1 MAKNKDK
8 NRIHRFIDEAGDTT
22 FYFNGKK
29 CALGSEGVSKSFLI
43 GMVKISDPLEEV
55 RKKIINLQNQIV
67 ADPFYHVASVKKK
80 MNKGGYFLHATDDI
94 PEVRKMF
101 YDIIKTID
109 CSIEVI
115 VARKSIELFT
125 TKYKD
130 KQEYLYAD
138 LVSHLLKNKFSKHDK
153 MILTI
158 AERGSSTRMN
168 NLDLALKKA
177 QQRFRDKNA
186 NKEIRTELLFNIQY
200 PTTEPL
206 LNLADY
212 LCWAVQRVFEK
223 GETRYY
229 ELIKEKI
236 SLVIDLYDKDRYKNW
251 RNYYDNKKN
260 PLTEKNKISS
270 HLH

>member
-1 MAKNKDK
+1 MSKTKDK

-22 FYFNGKK
+22 FYFKGKR

-43 GMVKISDPLEEV
+43 GMVKISDPLDEV
-55 RKKIINLQNQIV
+55 RQKIINLQNQII
-67 ADPFYHVASVKKK
+67 ADPFYHASSVKKK
-80 MNKGGYFLHATDDI
+80 MSKGGYFLHATDDI

-101 YDIIKTID
+101 YDLIKTID
-109 CSIEVI
+109 CSIEII
-115 VARKSIELFT
+115 VARKSIEMFT

-138 LVSHLLKNKFSKHDK
+138 LVSHLLKNKFSKHEK

-158 AERGSSTRMN
+158 AERGSSTRMS

-177 QQRFRDKNA
+177 QQRFKEKNA
-186 NKEIRTELLFNIQY
+186 QKEIKTSWHFYIQY

-236 SLVIDLYDKDRYKNW
+236 SLVIDLYDRDKYENW
-251 RNYYDNKKN
+251 GNYYDNIKN